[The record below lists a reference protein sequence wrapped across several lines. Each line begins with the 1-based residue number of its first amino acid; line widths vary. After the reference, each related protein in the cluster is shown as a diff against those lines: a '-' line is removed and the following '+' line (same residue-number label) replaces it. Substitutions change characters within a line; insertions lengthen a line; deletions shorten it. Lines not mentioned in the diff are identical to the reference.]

1 MKMQISGIG
10 EFLNFRKTIKFNF
23 ECQAQNKDI
32 TCQRLYEFDMELNNQ
47 QEPNDFN
54 VWIKHD
60 ISKL

>member
-1 MKMQISGIG
+1 MQISGIG

-54 VWIKHD
+54 V
-60 ISKL
+60 